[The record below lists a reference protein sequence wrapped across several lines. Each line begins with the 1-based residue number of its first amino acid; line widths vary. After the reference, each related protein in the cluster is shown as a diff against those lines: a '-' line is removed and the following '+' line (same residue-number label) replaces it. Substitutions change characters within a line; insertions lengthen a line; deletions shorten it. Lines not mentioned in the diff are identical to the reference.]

1 VADPKKHWVPGTGCP
16 ALGARH
22 WVPGTGGPALGAR
35 HWVPGTGCPALGAR
49 HWVPGTGFCFGAKTC
64 GIVVLSDFNF
74 NHLNIQDLVIS
85 HTQQVVRR
93 PTRQDS
99 ILDYIITTLKSFYKT
114 PDISAPLG
122 TSDHNVI
129 MWIPRHF

>member
-1 VADPKKHWVPGTGCP
+1 MW
-16 ALGARH
+16 LWARPPRLPRPLSAIA
-22 WVPGTGGPALGAR
+22 VCVVYNPPDKGVQEQRELCDYLVSSIDTIRSKYPD
-35 HWVPGTGCPALGAR
+35 
-49 HWVPGTGFCFGAKTC
+49 C
-64 GIVVLSDFNF
+64 GIVVLGDF

-85 HTQQVVRR
+85 HNLKQVVTR

-99 ILDYIITTLKSFYKT
+99 ILDHIITNLKSFYKT

-129 MWIPRHF
+129 MWIPKDILTTIIIRV